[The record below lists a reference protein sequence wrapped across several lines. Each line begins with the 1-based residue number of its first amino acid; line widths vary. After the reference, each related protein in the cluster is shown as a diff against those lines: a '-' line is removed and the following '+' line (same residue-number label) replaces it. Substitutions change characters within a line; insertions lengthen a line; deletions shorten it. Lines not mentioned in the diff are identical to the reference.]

1 MIACFYEVKRSVRTI
16 WTDTK
21 QKISF
26 PFSFLKKS
34 TQYPSQVGIAD
45 KRQVNILDKKSY
57 SILIQQLFKTHT
69 KSLQKS
75 EKHDSESTGMS
86 CMFCPLTAGMCA
98 MSSASNNA
106 VSSSSVHVWIRHEP
120 GKSRSIPLVILSFKK
135 NQLWSKDSKVY
146 RL

>member
-1 MIACFYEVKRSVRTI
+1 MIACIYEVKRSVRTI
-16 WTDTK
+16 WTVTK

-26 PFSFLKKS
+26 PFSFSYNIL
-34 TQYPSQVGIAD
+34 QFVIAD
-45 KRQVNILDKKSY
+45 ERQVNILNKKSY
-57 SILIQQLFKTHT
+57 SILIQHLRQDSYNT

-120 GKSRSIPLVILSFKK
+120 GKSRSIALVILSSKK

>member
-1 MIACFYEVKRSVRTI
+1 MIACIYEVKRSVRTI

-26 PFSFLKKS
+26 PFSFSYNIL
-34 TQYPSQVGIAD
+34 QFVIAD
-45 KRQVNILDKKSY
+45 ERQVNILNKKSY
-57 SILIQQLFKTHT
+57 SILIQHLRQDSYNT

-120 GKSRSIPLVILSFKK
+120 GKSRSIPLVILSSKK

-146 RL
+146 RF